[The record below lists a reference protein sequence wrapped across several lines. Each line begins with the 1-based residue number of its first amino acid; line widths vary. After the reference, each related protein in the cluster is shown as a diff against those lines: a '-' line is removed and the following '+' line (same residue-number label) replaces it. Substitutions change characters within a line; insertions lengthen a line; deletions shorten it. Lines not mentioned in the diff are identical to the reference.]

1 MIFGPILI
9 LAGAGVE
16 YLFAMMA
23 FESVWRA
30 SGHPE
35 LAGTSFLISLGLT
48 IAALATLALIA
59 IGYFASKQKQPPIW
73 YFIISG
79 ILPGILLFAGW
90 KLVRAGLASR
100 S

>member
-9 LAGAGVE
+9 LAGAGVG
-16 YLFAMMA
+16 YIFALMA
-23 FESVWRA
+23 FEGGWQA

-35 LAGTSFLISLGLT
+35 LAGTSFLISLGLAF
-48 IAALATLALIA
+48 AALVTLALIV
-59 IGYFASKQKQPPIW
+59 IGYFASKQKQPPVW
-73 YFIISG
+73 YFVISG

-90 KLVRAGLASR
+90 RLFRAGLASR